1 MTDTLPDRLSTNPKS
16 PHYNAQILERD
27 VGVRFGGVEKT
38 NVEEYCVSE
47 GWIKVAAGN
56 AKDRA
61 GNPIT
66 VKLKGVVEPYF
77 RDAKVE

>member
-1 MTDTLPDRLSTNPKS
+1 MSDTLPDRLSTNPKS
-16 PHYNAQILERD
+16 PHFDAALLERD
-27 VGVRFGGVEKT
+27 VGVRFGGVEKN

-47 GWIKVAAGN
+47 GWIRVAAGN

-77 RDAKVE
+77 RNSKKD